1 MDEEG
6 VELANDTPCG
16 LRGSVQSQDLRRA
29 YLVVSRVET
38 GMIHINDQSV
48 NDEPH
53 VPFGVVKAIG
63 MGRSMAYNS
72 DRVIDEFTETKWIG
86 FQMQPRE
93 YLF

>member
-1 MDEEG
+1 VDEEA
-6 VELANDTPCG
+6 VKLANDTQCG
-16 LRGSVQSQDLRRA
+16 LSGSVQSQDLRRA
-29 YLVVSRVET
+29 YLVASPVET

-53 VPFGVVKAIG
+53 VPFGRVKAIG
-63 MGRSMAYNS
+63 MGRYNS
-72 DRVIDEFTETKWIG
+72 DRVIDEFRETKWIS